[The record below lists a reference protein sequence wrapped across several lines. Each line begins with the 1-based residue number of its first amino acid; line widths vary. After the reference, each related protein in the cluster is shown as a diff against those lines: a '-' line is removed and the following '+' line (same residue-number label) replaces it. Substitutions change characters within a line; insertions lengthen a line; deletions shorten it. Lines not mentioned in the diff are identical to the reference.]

1 MRSLEGTTEAHE
13 DSHMQRAEGA
23 NGSNEALPNG
33 VAEPHLEDRDDLPSN
48 HTKQLIVSVIA
59 TTAAHFGEA
68 RRMVARLERAGVEI
82 QKEAARQYAEQ
93 QRASSDGEEG
103 EG

>member
-1 MRSLEGTTEAHE
+1 MRSLEDNTGAHE
-13 DSHMQRAEGA
+13 DEHMQRAEGA

-33 VAEPHLEDRDDLPSN
+33 VAEPHLEDGDDLPSN
-48 HTKQLIVSVIA
+48 HAKQLIVSVIA
-59 TTAAHFGEA
+59 TTAAHSGEA
-68 RRMVARLERAGVEI
+68 RKMTARLERVGVKI
-82 QKEAARQYAEQ
+82 QKEAARQHAEQ